1 MSIRYLLRRVHAAR
15 VSCSRTRPRGIRKR
29 AIPLGNFRLNR
40 RSNLLAL
47 IYAARS
53 PAGPRGCGTGSI
65 AGEKHMFAEFITKG
79 QSRRRF
85 IKSASALAGLGALG
99 SALPM
104 RAVASEG
111 DVIKIGF
118 LAPLTGPVA
127 AWGKP
132 GLDGCRIWGEW
143 INAAG
148 GIQYGGHGHMVEFVP
163 YDNEY
168 DPAKARTGATKLIR
182 EDGVS
187 LIMMLGG
194 DTWPGVQP
202 VADRTGML
210 FTTLL
215 PSDLGPDTAT
225 LLAPAEVHPI
235 YNVTGV
241 EWLAEN
247 KPELKTAVMCAQD
260 DALGLP
266 SVATYLAA
274 FEAAG
279 ISMQQEPL
287 LFDPAT
293 TDFAPVVTKLLSG
306 NPDIFCLDTCYADYV
321 HPITEQLFQQGYGGQ
336 IISCTADFYE
346 QMIEKTSVEFM
357 EGFIFQFPDFDDPAL
372 NADFVNFPDANRFY
386 EVYNE
391 RHPGE
396 WGAVSWEYASI
407 MELWK
412 SAAEKAGS
420 IEPDAVLSAMKEG
433 GKGEHAFGTADWW
446 GEDLFGIDNALV
458 GDWPVVVIEN
468 GKATIKEF
476 KSIPDWYASNG
487 ELLKKHMSAYGQM
500 WDQR

>member
-1 MSIRYLLRRVHAAR
+1 
-15 VSCSRTRPRGIRKR
+15 
-29 AIPLGNFRLNR
+29 
-40 RSNLLAL
+40 
-47 IYAARS
+47 
-53 PAGPRGCGTGSI
+53 
-65 AGEKHMFAEFITKG
+65 MFAEFISKG

-104 RAVASEG
+104 RAVANG
-111 DVIKIGF
+111 DDVIKIGF

-293 TDFAPVVTKLLSG
+293 TDFAPVVTKLLAG

-386 EVYNE
+386 QVYNE